1 LGIRRI
7 LAVLLVGLCATA
19 PLARAAQE
27 PAGSIR
33 GVVTDRDFDAP
44 LPLVAATIVELPERR
59 VLTSELGDYTFTAVP
74 PGRYTLIFAKD
85 GYLRVVRADVLVAA
99 GQLTE
104 SNAAL
109 AGDYT
114 EMEEFVVRDL
124 LQLGGSSEAA
134 LIELRLASPSVM
146 DSIGADL
153 MSQAGAGD
161 AASALRLVAG
171 ATVKDGKSAVIRG
184 LPDRY
189 VSSQLNGVRLP
200 TADEDKRAVELD
212 QFPSSV
218 IESIQVSKTFTPD
231 QQGDA
236 SGGAVDVRLKSIPDE
251 WGFEIKSQY
260 SRNTQVKGRSPFLTY
275 EGGGVNSL
283 GKDHN
288 RGVPEQ
294 RIGES
299 WDGAIGPSYGDAPGE
314 SKWSMSGGGSRL
326 FDNGL
331 RIGGFASVF
340 YERDVSFFDDG
351 VDDSWWVEDVGA
363 GMTPERNQVQGGDDF
378 KTRLFDVQ
386 QGVQSVQ
393 LGGLAAF
400 GVESERHR
408 VGLSYLY
415 SRTAEDVATIAEDM
429 RGKEY
434 YFPGHNPYDPFG
446 ANNSAQ
452 GQDKAPYLRLE
463 TLQYTERDTGSL
475 QLHGEHTLPLREFE
489 LGEWF
494 GFKEPVLEWA
504 ISRNES
510 SLNQP
515 DKRQFG
521 SLWWGPR
528 FVPGVPPFTSA
539 SWEPPRHLPYKP
551 GANFTLGNL
560 QRIWKEIQEDSQQ
573 YAFDLK
579 LPFDQWEGLEGSVK
593 AGIFSDR
600 VERSFDQ
607 DTYSNFADPNNVF
620 YGRWDALWS
629 EAWEDEEHAIT
640 PSETDVDYT
649 GDLHVEA
656 WYLMTELPV
665 HSALTMIAGA
675 RFESTAIGIV
685 NSPEEDALW
694 FPPGDSAPRRLAET
708 PGIADVDIEE
718 DDTLPAV
725 SLIAAPLEH
734 LTVRA
739 AWSQTIARQTFK
751 EITPI
756 LQQEYLGGPVF
767 IGNPE
772 LRTSDLDN
780 YDLRADF
787 TPASDSLI
795 SVSWFRK
802 KIADPIEY
810 VQNVIGFSY
819 TTAVN
824 YPSGDLDGWEFEL
837 RQGLGR
843 FWRPLDGLALGAN
856 ATIINSEVRLTADE
870 ILAFEDL
877 EVPIRVRAMTN
888 APEHLYNVYLTYDL
902 AATGT
907 QFGLFWT
914 FQGDTLVAG
923 AGVAADNFVPSL
935 YATSND
941 SLNFSVSQ
949 QLGKYFKLQ
958 FQAKNIS
965 DPLISTVYRSEYIG
979 DDVVHT
985 SFKRGVEYS
994 LSLTAEIS
1002 F

>member
-1 LGIRRI
+1 
-7 LAVLLVGLCATA
+7 
-19 PLARAAQE
+19 
-27 PAGSIR
+27 
-33 GVVTDRDFDAP
+33 
-44 LPLVAATIVELPERR
+44 
-59 VLTSELGDYTFTAVP
+59 
-74 PGRYTLIFAKD
+74 
-85 GYLRVVRADVLVAA
+85 
-99 GQLTE
+99 
-104 SNAAL
+104 
-109 AGDYT
+109 
-114 EMEEFVVRDL
+114 M
-124 LQLGGSSEAA
+124 
-134 LIELRLASPSVM
+134 
-146 DSIGADL
+146 
-153 MSQAGAGD
+153 
-161 AASALRLVAG
+161 
-171 ATVKDGKSAVIRG
+171 
-184 LPDRY
+184 
-189 VSSQLNGVRLP
+189 
-200 TADEDKRAVELD
+200 
-212 QFPSSV
+212 

-283 GKDHN
+283 GKDRD

-299 WDGAIGPSYGDAPGE
+299 WDGAVGPSYGDAPGE
-314 SKWSMSGGGSRL
+314 SKWSMSGGGSSL
-326 FDNGL
+326 LDNGL
-331 RIGGFASVF
+331 RLGGFASVF

-363 GMTPERNQVQGGDDF
+363 GMTPERNQIQGGDDF
-378 KTRLFDVQ
+378 KTRLFDVK
-386 QGVQSVQ
+386 QGVESVQ

-415 SRTAEDVATIAEDM
+415 TRTAEDVATIAEDT

-446 ANNSAQ
+446 ENNSAQ

-475 QLHGEHTLPLREFE
+475 QLHGEHTLPLMEFD
-489 LGEWF
+489 LGDWF

-504 ISRNES
+504 ISRNEA

-528 FVPGVPPFTSA
+528 FVPGVPPFTGA

-620 YGRWDALWS
+620 YGRWDELWS
-629 EAWEDEEHAIT
+629 EVWEDEEHAIT
-640 PSETDVDYT
+640 PSETDVDYS

-665 HSALTMIAGA
+665 HSSLTMIAGA

-718 DDTLPAV
+718 DDTLPAA

-734 LTVRA
+734 LTLRA

-780 YDLRADF
+780 YDLRADYA
-787 TPASDSLI
+787 PAPDSLI

-843 FWRPLDGLALGAN
+843 LWRPLDGLAIGAN
-856 ATIINSEVRLTADE
+856 ATFINSEVRLTDDE
-870 ILAFEDL
+870 IAAFEDL
-877 EVPIRVRAMTN
+877 EVPIRSREMTN
-888 APEHLYNVYLTYDL
+888 APESLYNVYLTYDL
-902 AATGT
+902 EATGT
-907 QFGLFWT
+907 QLGLFWT

-923 AGVAADNFVPSL
+923 AGVAAENFVPSL
-935 YATSND
+935 YATSTD
-941 SLNFSVSQ
+941 SFNFSVSQ
-949 QLGKYFKLQ
+949 RLGEHFKLQ
-958 FQAKNIS
+958 FQAKNIG
-965 DPLISTVYRSEYIG
+965 DPLIGTVYRSEYIG

-985 SFKRGVEYS
+985 SYRRGVEYS
-994 LSLTAEIS
+994 LSLTAEIN